1 MLSPSLRIAEES
13 HLEVAEERAC
23 RLRMVNCLT
32 AGALPSALLWRKD
45 AETRQGG
52 EDRKADRSETKTTQ
66 EKLAAV
72 SQPET
77 RKCTENKSYYLYGD
91 EACCSK
97 ALIIPLG
104 VPERQSAG
112 PESGSF

>member
-1 MLSPSLRIAEES
+1 MLSSSLRIAEES

-23 RLRMVNCLT
+23 RLRMVDCLT
-32 AGALPSALLWRKD
+32 AGALPSAFVWRKD

-66 EKLAAV
+66 KKLAAV

-77 RKCTENKSYYLYGD
+77 RKCTEN
-91 EACCSK
+91 
-97 ALIIPLG
+97 
-104 VPERQSAG
+104 
-112 PESGSF
+112 